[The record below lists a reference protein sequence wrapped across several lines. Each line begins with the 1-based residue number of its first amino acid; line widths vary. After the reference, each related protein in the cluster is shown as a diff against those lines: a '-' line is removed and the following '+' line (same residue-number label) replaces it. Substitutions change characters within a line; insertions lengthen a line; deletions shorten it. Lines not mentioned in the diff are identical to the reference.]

1 MEYTSCYYRILQ
13 YTVISED
20 GTRTVHRPTFR
31 KEATNLEAERAS
43 YKHCTVVKLSLFMNQ
58 SRMGTKN

>member
-20 GTRTVHRPTFR
+20 GTRTVHRPTFQ
-31 KEATNLEAERAS
+31 KETTNLEAERAMLQTLHRGKIILAYES
-43 YKHCTVVKLSLFMNQ
+43 IPY
-58 SRMGTKN
+58 GD

>member
-31 KEATNLEAERAS
+31 KGVTNLEAERAMLRTLHRGKIIFVYES
-43 YKHCTVVKLSLFMNQ
+43 IPY
-58 SRMGTKN
+58 GD